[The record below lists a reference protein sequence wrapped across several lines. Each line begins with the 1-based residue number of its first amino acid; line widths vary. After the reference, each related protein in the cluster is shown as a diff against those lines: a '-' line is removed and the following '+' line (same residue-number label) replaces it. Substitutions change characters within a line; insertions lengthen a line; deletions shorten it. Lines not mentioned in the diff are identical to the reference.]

1 MWKQW
6 EHAVAAEKLTKKT
19 CCGRDIRRRK
29 RTAARR
35 RRETDKVVCLFF
47 ILYAISCF
55 SMWTQ
60 FRTKRSK
67 NGLTN
72 RHSLYA
78 RGQTKDTEF
87 LMDSV
92 HCVRAITDRNP
103 KLSGPARAVFFL
115 LLRCWTHGPRWDS
128 CPTAIRA
135 FFFDLISDRSWTK
148 ELAQKFFP
156 SDGS

>member
-1 MWKQW
+1 MLSL
-6 EHAVAAEKLTKKT
+6 APL
-19 CCGRDIRRRK
+19 CGHSLERK
-29 RTAARR
+29 GA
-35 RRETDKVVCLFF
+35 
-47 ILYAISCF
+47 
-55 SMWTQ
+55 
-60 FRTKRSK
+60 K

-78 RGQTKDTEF
+78 RGQTKDTEC

-103 KLSGPARAVFFL
+103 KLSGPARAVFFFCFGAGL
-115 LLRCWTHGPRWDS
+115 TGNAGTPAQQRS
-128 CPTAIRA
+128 EN
-135 FFFDLISDRSWTK
+135 FFFYLISDRSWTK